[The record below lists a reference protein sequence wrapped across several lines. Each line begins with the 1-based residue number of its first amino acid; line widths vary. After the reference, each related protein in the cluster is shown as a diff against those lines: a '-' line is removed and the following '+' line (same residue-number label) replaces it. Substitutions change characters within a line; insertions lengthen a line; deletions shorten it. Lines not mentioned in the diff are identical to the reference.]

1 MLEDWQESDGI
12 QINWRPARL
21 VTFVRLVGW
30 VFLGIHLLTM
40 SFSQLCFR
48 FTANGFWSTDGD
60 WLTPWRSWNQRA
72 FCFLFFSVCTLSSF
86 TLRFCCGLW
95 LMTSIWVLTVKCF
108 CLGEWL
114 LFWATLW
121 RPTRIRALS
130 VSSRS
135 GHICSGLWLFLNFEV
150 FRSFLCDLIA
160 PWNFGSVWHMRLRVG
175 VLQLWRCW
183 RSGFISRR
191 LHAAAAEEAE
201 EGTRRQ
207 PGMWM
212 GLMGQDWWIGRR
224 GWKMVLSVF
233 WDLNFRVRPKE
244 ERCILFKTEFYVV
257 RYPM

>member
-1 MLEDWQESDGI
+1 MDSGQLMEIGWHPGEAET
-12 QINWRPARL
+12 REP
-21 VTFVRLVGW
+21 FVFSFFLSVLCPHLHYVSAVVCGW
-30 VFLGIHLLTM
+30 WPQYEF
-40 SFSQLCFR
+40 
-48 FTANGFWSTDGD
+48 
-60 WLTPWRSWNQRA
+60 
-72 FCFLFFSVCTLSSF
+72 
-86 TLRFCCGLW
+86 
-95 LMTSIWVLTVKCF
+95 
-108 CLGEWL
+108 WL
-114 LFWATLW
+114 LNVFVWGSDFYFGRRSDVRRELGPRAWA
-121 RPTRIRALS
+121 RAA
-130 VSSRS
+130 V
-135 GHICSGLWLFLNFEV
+135 IFVPGLWLFLNFEV

-244 ERCILFKTEFYVV
+244 ERCILFKTEFYVA
-257 RYPM
+257 RYLM